1 MALRQRNPKCRTF
14 TFFGPA
20 SPNANVCVHNYDAP
34 MLAERAATDDDVVSG
49 PAFCSSEEESRSRIN
64 LAAAS
69 ADD

>member
-1 MALRQRNPKCRTF
+1 M
-14 TFFGPA
+14 
-20 SPNANVCVHNYDAP
+20 CVHNYDAP